1 MSEKLVCQQLSVG
14 YPRRPRVLQDIN
26 LEFKAGQVTCI
37 LGENGSGKSTLLK
50 TLAGLMPARSGQVH
64 WRNTDTAKLSRTQRA
79 REWGYLAQQ
88 GRPEWSMPVHE
99 IVRLGS
105 YARPD
110 WSKQEADEARVWA
123 MQQTHCEEL
132 ANRPVLELS
141 AGEQQRVL
149 IARLLASR
157 PQVILADEPTAGLD
171 PRHQLEVMNLLQKQ
185 AEQGA
190 LVISVMHDLAL
201 AASYSDQ
208 AVMLHQGAVFA
219 TGESRSIIQPQN
231 LRPVFGI
238 G

>member
-1 MSEKLVCQQLSVG
+1 MSEKLICHQLSVG
-14 YPRRPRVLQDIN
+14 YPRRPQVLEHIDVTC
-26 LEFKAGQVTCI
+26 KAGQVTCI

-50 TLAGLMPARSGQVH
+50 TLAGLMSALSGSVS
-64 WRNTDTAKLSRTQRA
+64 WRGTDIAQLSRTQCA

-110 WSKQEADEARVWA
+110 WSIEEAKAAHAWA
-123 MQQTHCEEL
+123 MQETHCEEL

-157 PQVILADEPTAGLD
+157 PKVILADEPTAGLD
-171 PRHQLEVMNLLQKQ
+171 PRHQLEVMNVLQKQ
-185 AEQGA
+185 AQQGA
-190 LVISVMHDLAL
+190 LVITVMHDLAL
-201 AASYSDQ
+201 AASHSDQ
-208 AVMLHQGAVFA
+208 AVMLHQGGVFA
-219 TGESRSIIQPQN
+219 MGDSCDVIQPQN
-231 LRPVFGI
+231 LRAVFGI

>member
-1 MSEKLVCQQLSVG
+1 MSEKLICQQLSVG
-14 YPRRPRVLQDIN
+14 YPRRPQVLQDIE
-26 LEFKAGQVTCI
+26 LAFEAGQVTCI

-50 TLAGLMPARSGQVH
+50 TLAGLMPPLSGFIH
-64 WRNTDTAKLSRTQRA
+64 WRDQDLVNLGRRQRA
-79 REWGYLAQQ
+79 RDWGYLAQQ

-99 IVRLGS
+99 IVRLGT

-110 WSKQEADEARVWA
+110 WSKQEAEEAHTWA
-123 MQQTHCEEL
+123 MQETHCEGL

-171 PRHQLEVMNLLQKQ
+171 PRHQLEVMGLLQEQ
-185 AEQGA
+185 ARQGA
-190 LVISVMHDLAL
+190 LVITVMHDLAL
-201 AASYSDQ
+201 AASHSDQ
-208 AVMLHQGAVFA
+208 AVMLHQGGVFA
-219 TGESRSIIQPQN
+219 AGDSREIIQPQN
-231 LRPVFGI
+231 LRAVFGI